1 MRMSLNNPLSAI
13 DLLGLDCARLL
24 DDGSVKV
31 YTDEEDDCSGD
42 NGYYFDGTV
51 TAAAVDPNGNVVG
64 TVDGKLTCSGDSNCA
79 AWNNVASV
87 TVNGGSAPQ
96 IAPSAIPIGHD
107 RHVYLASWCCH
118 DEAADRLSLPR

>member
-1 MRMSLNNPLSAI
+1 MQGRWISPDPAGLSAVDPSNPQSWNRYAYVLNNPLSAI

-64 TVDGKLTCSGDSNCA
+64 TVDGKLTCFRR
-79 AWNNVASV
+79 
-87 TVNGGSAPQ
+87 Q
-96 IAPSAIPIGHD
+96 
-107 RHVYLASWCCH
+107 
-118 DEAADRLSLPR
+118 